1 MGRYALKVRHG
12 FIGAIGVASVLL
24 FATSARAV
32 PTLQLDI
39 IGGYYD
45 AATQTVFSNGPTF
58 SLVAYGAPGSQ
69 ADAEILGQKFYIS
82 AALVPRL
89 DQNSSF
95 DAGSFDI
102 NGISVAATDTNLS
115 YGIPP
120 GGDSDLGKHGIYQ
133 TYYHELSFSFDATD
147 TVTSYNVQDNAGGAL
162 FDEVGTDMF
171 FKTWDFNVADLNGY
185 QLHFDLYNGD
195 RSLFAPFSHDAE
207 SNGYSFEADTEVIEV
222 YEPSVI
228 ALLGLGLV
236 GLGFARRRKQ
246 TA

>member
-1 MGRYALKVRHG
+1 MGRHALKVRRE
-12 FIGAIGVASVLL
+12 FIGAIALASALL
-24 FATSARAV
+24 FTTSARAV

-69 ADAEILGQKFYIS
+69 TGAEILGQMFYIS
-82 AALVPRL
+82 AAFVPRL
-89 DQNSSF
+89 DQNPSF
-95 DAGSFDI
+95 DAGSFNIDGTSI
-102 NGISVAATDTNLS
+102 TATAANLS

-120 GGDSDLGKHGIYQ
+120 GGDDNLGRHGIYQ
-133 TYYHELSFSFDATD
+133 TYYHEVSFSFDATD

-171 FKTWDFNVADLNGY
+171 FKSWEFNVTDLSGY

-207 SNGYSFEADTEVIEV
+207 SHGYNLATNTEVPA
-222 YEPSVI
+222 PS
-228 ALLGLGLV
+228 GLAF
-236 GLGFARRRKQ
+236 LGFGLLSIGLARRKR